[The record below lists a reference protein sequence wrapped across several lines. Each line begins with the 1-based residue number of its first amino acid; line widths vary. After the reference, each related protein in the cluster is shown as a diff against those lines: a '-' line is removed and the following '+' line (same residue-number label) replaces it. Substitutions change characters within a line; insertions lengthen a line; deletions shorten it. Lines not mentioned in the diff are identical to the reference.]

1 MSLKERIQAI
11 DRRAVLRGMVNV
23 IWAAPVALGLGQF
36 LKFLRFEPPTEQAT
50 RFTLGSPGSFTTFP
64 VYLESGQ
71 VWLFQDS
78 GGYYA
83 VDAICTHLGCTVY
96 AQPDSSFQC
105 RCHGSQFAADGR
117 VLVGPA
123 TVPLR
128 FLQLS
133 WDGGRL
139 VVDRAQQVDP
149 SVRLPA
155 L

>member
-1 MSLKERIQAI
+1 MANMDAMNWQVYIILCSDATLYTGITNDIA
-11 DRRAVLRGMVNV
+11 RRYSRHAASRG
-23 IWAAPVALGLGQF
+23 ARYFRG
-36 LKFLRFEPPTEQAT
+36 RRPT
-50 RFTLGSPGSFTTFP
+50 RV

-139 VVDRAQQVDP
+139 VVDRALQVDP
-149 SVRLPA
+149 SVRLSA
-155 L
+155 